1 MTPDPDQIRAR
12 AALDAMRDLEAALGD
27 LRRQTAGLRLPLVDA
42 ALDRTWSAL
51 GRAEGALR
59 PLAGE
64 PADEPP
70 APGM

>member
-1 MTPDPDQIRAR
+1 MTPDQLRAR
-12 AALDAMRDLEAALGD
+12 SGLDALDALEAALGD
-27 LRRQTAGLRLPLVDA
+27 LRKLTIGLHIPGVDA
-42 ALDRTWSAL
+42 ALDRAWGAIGATSY
-51 GRAEGALR
+51 ALR

>member
-1 MTPDPDQIRAR
+1 MSAVGIS
-12 AALDAMRDLEAALGD
+12 ALQGGVEVNI
-27 LRRQTAGLRLPLVDA
+27 GLHIPGVDA
-42 ALDRTWSAL
+42 ALDRAWGAIGATSY
-51 GRAEGALR
+51 ALR